1 MERILGIPILH
12 FLKYLR
18 TATVDW
24 NVTHIT
30 FHPLTVNGDPM
41 RSMKPST
48 KVRGA
53 LGALVIASLALT
65 SCSTAN
71 ADKEPT
77 AAPTGSAGASAG
89 PSAEAPAGA
98 DALAASYEG
107 ITGAPPT
114 DPVPVPDGL
123 TAWIV
128 SCGQSQVTCSTPAQ
142 AAADAAEAIGWDNSI
157 CDGQLN
163 PNGWANCIR
172 QGVAANA
179 DVILVMGQD
188 CSSFQGP
195 LEEARAAGIT
205 TVGVGANDCDIDGGE
220 PLYTGVTKKLDGLD
234 NEQWWNKVGEL
245 QAGWLIGQ
253 TDGDLKLLEVTFA
266 DARFGPWISEGLNA
280 ALADC
285 DTCEVV
291 STLQLSNQDAASGAM
306 GQKLSTALLQSPEV
320 NAISVPLDGWFMAG
334 LSQAI
339 VSSQR
344 SDELAVIG
352 TFGQRSN
359 LDLIAAGQG
368 QDASVAFSLEWDG
381 WSGIDTALRLLA
393 DQEIVASGVG
403 QQVVDAE
410 TNMPAEGSSFAYN
423 PSIDFKTAYLEA
435 WGK

>member
-1 MERILGIPILH
+1 
-12 FLKYLR
+12 
-18 TATVDW
+18 
-24 NVTHIT
+24 
-30 FHPLTVNGDPM
+30 
-41 RSMKPST
+41 MKPRM

-53 LGALVIASLALT
+53 LSALLIASLALA
-65 SCSTAN
+65 SCSTATAEN
-71 ADKEPT
+71 EPAD
-77 AAPTGSAGASAG
+77 AQSASAATSG
-89 PSAEAPAGA
+89 ST
-98 DALAASYEG
+98 DALAAAYEG
-107 ITGAPPT
+107 TVGTPPT
-114 DPVPVPDGL
+114 ESVPVPEDL

-128 SCGQSQVTCSTPAQ
+128 SCGQSQVTCSTPSQ
-142 AAADAAEAIGWDNSI
+142 AAADAAEAIGWKSNI

-172 QGVAANA
+172 QGVGADA

-220 PLYTGVTKKLDGLD
+220 PLYSGITKKLDGLD
-234 NEQWWNKVGEL
+234 NEQWWNMVGKL
-245 QAGWLIGQ
+245 QADWLIGQ

-291 STLQLSNQDAASGAM
+291 GTLQLSNQDAASGTMA
-306 GQKLSTALLQSPEV
+306 QKLSTALLQAPDA
-320 NAISVPLDGWFMAG
+320 NAISVPLDGWFLAG

-344 SDELAVIG
+344 SDDLAVIG

-359 LDLIAAGQG
+359 LDLIAAGEG
-368 QDASVAFSLEWDG
+368 QDASVTFSLEWDG
-381 WSGIDTALRLLA
+381 WSGVDTALRLLA
-393 DQEIVASGVG
+393 DQEIAASGVG
-403 QQVVDAE
+403 LQVVDAE
-410 TNMPAEGSSFAYN
+410 TNMPADGTSFTYN
-423 PSIDFKTAYLEA
+423 PEIDFKQAYLEA